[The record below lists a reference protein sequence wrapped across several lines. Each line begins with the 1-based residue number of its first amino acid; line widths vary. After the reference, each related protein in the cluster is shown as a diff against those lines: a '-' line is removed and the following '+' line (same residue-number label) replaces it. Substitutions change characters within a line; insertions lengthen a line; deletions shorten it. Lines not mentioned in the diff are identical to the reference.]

1 MSKKKANICIVL
13 ASTPGNENRYSLI
26 KITKAALK
34 MGHTV
39 QIFLMSDGVYHLLSD
54 EFMALADKG
63 VKIALCA
70 HNALERGLEK
80 RPGVLFG
87 SQYDLSTMV
96 AESDTFLSFH

>member
-1 MSKKKANICIVL
+1 MSKKIANICILL
-13 ASTPGNENRYSLI
+13 ASSPGNENRYSLI
-26 KITKAALK
+26 KITEAALD
-34 MGHTV
+34 MGHNV

-54 EFMALADKG
+54 DFMSLVDKG
-63 VKIALCA
+63 ATIALCA
-70 HNALERGLEK
+70 HNALERGLDK